1 LSAGKEERNSM
12 KMSKQNAYDMLTG
25 VGILGTGGGG
35 DPVAFGKPMVDWDYA
50 RDRVYELTPPGEID
64 DDAFVVCGGYMGS
77 VQAFTSIGDM
87 LEAWETRYELHEAM
101 KMSERI
107 RGKKVDHLVPFELG
121 GTNTTVMLSLAARA
135 GITSV
140 DGDGL
145 GRSAPESQMIT
156 FVGYG
161 IELCPMPL
169 VTKNGSIVIVEKTTS
184 PALADEIG
192 RFAVVQDGGAGANNH
207 YHQSGAQL
215 KKAVIPD
222 SISKSVELGEAV
234 HDANKSGNDPIDAF
248 LDVMGG
254 QRLTSGRVE
263 EVKGED
269 RAGHW
274 HVTVRIKSEDLKGK
288 FEVVVK
294 NEYMLAMSDSK
305 PVVMFPDLIC
315 IHYPDTGHGVM
326 SASLK
331 EGMDVVVT
339 AVPAHERLRYA
350 GSTEIGKKAFSPER
364 YGHPELEYRPMEE
377 IIGNLR

>member
-1 LSAGKEERNSM
+1 MKLSKE
-12 KMSKQNAYDMLTG
+12 NAYDMLTG

-35 DPVAFGKPMVDWDYA
+35 DPVSFGKPMVDWDY
-50 RDRVYELTPPGEID
+50 DKGRVYEITPPDAIK
-64 DDAFVVCGGYMGS
+64 DDAFIVCGGYMGS
-77 VQAFTSIGDM
+77 VKAFTSIGDM
-87 LEAWETRYELHEAM
+87 LQAWETRYELHEAM
-101 KMSERI
+101 KISERI
-107 RGKKVDHLVPFELG
+107 TGKKVDHLVPFELG

-145 GRSAPESQMIT
+145 GRSAPETQMIT

-161 IELCPMPL
+161 IELCPMP
-169 VTKNGSIVIVEKTTS
+169 VVSKNGSIVIVDKTTS

-192 RFAVVQDGGAGANNH
+192 RFAVVNDGGLGANNH
-207 YHQSGAQL
+207 YYQTGAQL

-222 SISKSVELGEAV
+222 SISKSIELGAAVREANE
-234 HDANKSGNDPIDAF
+234 NKRNPIDAF

-254 QRLTSGRVE
+254 QVLAKGKVE
-263 EVKGED
+263 EIKGED

-274 HVTVRIKSEDLKGK
+274 HVLVRIKPENLKGR

-294 NEYMLAMSDSK
+294 NEYMMAMSDGE
-305 PVVMFPDLIC
+305 PIVMFPDLIC
-315 IHYPDTGHGVM
+315 MHYPDTGHGVM
-326 SASLK
+326 SADLK

-364 YGHPELEYRPMEE
+364 YGHPELDYKPMEE
-377 IIGNLR
+377 IIGRLH

>member
-1 LSAGKEERNSM
+1 MKLSKENS
-12 KMSKQNAYDMLTG
+12 YDMLTG

-35 DPVAFGKPMVDWDYA
+35 DPVSFGKPMVDWDYQ
-50 RDRVYELTPPGEID
+50 RDRVYEITPPEDIK
-64 DDAFVVCGGYMGS
+64 DDAFIVCGGYMGS
-77 VQAFTSIGDM
+77 VKAFTSIGDM
-87 LEAWETRYELHEAM
+87 LETWETRYELHEAM
-101 KMSERI
+101 KISEKI

-161 IELCPMPL
+161 IELCPMP
-169 VTKNGSIVIVEKTTS
+169 VVSKNGTVLIVDKSTS

-207 YHQSGAQL
+207 YHQTGAQL
-215 KKAVIPD
+215 KKAVIPN
-222 SISKSVELGEAV
+222 SISKSIELGAAIR
-234 HDANKSGNDPIDAF
+234 DANENNRNPIDEF
-248 LDVMGG
+248 LDRIGG
-254 QRLTSGRVE
+254 QVLVQGKIE

-274 HVTVRIKSEDLKGK
+274 HVLVRIKPENLKGR

-294 NEYMLAMSDSK
+294 NEYMMAMYNGD

-315 IHYPDTGHGVM
+315 LHYPDTGHGVM
-326 SASLK
+326 SSDLK
-331 EGMDVVVT
+331 EGLKVVVT

-364 YGHPELEYRPMEE
+364 YGHPELEYKPMEE
-377 IIGNLR
+377 IIGRLH

>member
-1 LSAGKEERNSM
+1 MRLSKE
-12 KMSKQNAYDMLTG
+12 NAYDMLTG

-35 DPVAFGKPMVDWDYA
+35 DPVSFGKPMVDWDYNKG
-50 RDRVYELTPPGEID
+50 RIYEITDPKDIK
-64 DDAFVVCGGYMGS
+64 DDAFIVCGGYMGS
-77 VQAFTSIGDM
+77 VKAFTSIGDM

-101 KMSERI
+101 KISERI
-107 RGKKVDHLVPFELG
+107 TGKKVDHLVPFELG

-145 GRSAPESQMIT
+145 GRAAPETQMIT

-161 IELCPMPL
+161 IELCPMP
-169 VTKNGSIVIVEKTTS
+169 VVSKNGSIIIVDKTSS

-207 YHQSGAQL
+207 YYQSGAQL
-215 KKAVIPD
+215 KKAVIPN
-222 SISKSVELGEAV
+222 SISKSIELGSAV
-234 HDANKSGNDPIDAF
+234 RDANENNNNPIDVF
-248 LDVMGG
+248 LDIMSG
-254 QRLTSGRVE
+254 QMLASGKIE

-274 HVTVRIKSEDLKGK
+274 HVLVRIKPENLKCN
-288 FEVVVK
+288 FEIVVK
-294 NEYMLAMSDSK
+294 NEYMMAMSDGE
-305 PVVMFPDLIC
+305 PIVMFPDLIC
-315 IHYPDTGHGVM
+315 LHYPDTGHGVM
-326 SASLK
+326 SSDLK
-331 EGMDVVVT
+331 EGMNVVVT

-350 GSTEIGKKAFSPER
+350 GSTEIGKKAFSPSR

-377 IIGNLR
+377 IIGRLH

>member
-1 LSAGKEERNSM
+1 MGLLGMKLSKD
-12 KMSKQNAYDMLTG
+12 NAYDMLTG

-35 DPVAFGKPMVDWDYA
+35 DPVSFGKPMVDWDYNKG
-50 RDRVYELTPPGEID
+50 RVYEITPPEDIK
-64 DDAFVVCGGYMGS
+64 DDAFIVCGGYMGS
-77 VQAFTSIGDM
+77 VKAFTSIGDM

-101 KMSERI
+101 KISERI
-107 RGKKVDHLVPFELG
+107 TGKKVDHLVPFELG

-145 GRSAPESQMIT
+145 GRSAPETQMIT

-161 IELCPMPL
+161 IELCPMP
-169 VTKNGSIVIVEKTTS
+169 VVSKNGSIIIVDKTTS

-207 YHQSGAQL
+207 YYQSGAQL
-215 KKAVIPD
+215 KKAVIPN
-222 SISKSVELGEAV
+222 SISMSIELGAAIRV
-234 HDANKSGNDPIDAF
+234 ANENNNNPIDAF

-254 QRLTSGRVE
+254 QVLVRGKIE

-269 RAGHW
+269 RMGHW
-274 HVTVRIKSEDLKGK
+274 HVLVRIKAEGLKGR
-288 FEVVVK
+288 FEIVVK
-294 NEYMLAMSDSK
+294 NEYMMAMSDGK

-315 IHYPDTGHGVM
+315 LHDPETGHGIM
-326 SASLK
+326 SADLK
-331 EGMDVVVT
+331 EGLDVVVT

-364 YGHPELEYRPMEE
+364 YGHPELEYKPMEE
-377 IIGNLR
+377 IIGRLH

>member
-1 LSAGKEERNSM
+1 M
-12 KMSKQNAYDMLTG
+12 KLSKQNAYDMLTG

-35 DPVAFGKPMVDWDYA
+35 DPVSFGKPMVDWDYQ
-50 RDRVYELTPPGEID
+50 RNRVYEITPPEDIR
-64 DDAFVVCGGYMGS
+64 DDAFITCGGYMGS
-77 VQAFTSIGDM
+77 VKAFTSIGDM

-101 KMSERI
+101 KISEKI
-107 RGKKVDHLVPFELG
+107 TGKKVDHLVPFELG

-135 GITSV
+135 GITCV

-161 IELCPMPL
+161 IELCPMPV
-169 VTKNGSIVIVEKTTS
+169 VTKNGTVLIVDKSTS

-215 KKAVIPD
+215 KKAVIPN
-222 SISKSVELGEAV
+222 SISKSIELGAAIR
-234 HDANKSGNDPIDAF
+234 DANENRRNPIDVF
-248 LDVMGG
+248 LDLMGG
-254 QRLTSGRVE
+254 QVLVQGTIE

-269 RAGHW
+269 RTGHW
-274 HVTVRIKSEDLKGK
+274 HVLVRIKPDNLEGR

-294 NEYMLAMSDSK
+294 NEYMMAMYNGE

-315 IHYPDTGHGVM
+315 LHYPDTGHGVM
-326 SASLK
+326 SSDLK
-331 EGMDVVVT
+331 EGLNVVVT

-364 YGHPELEYRPMEE
+364 YGHPELEYKPMEE
-377 IIGNLR
+377 IIGRLQ

>member
-1 LSAGKEERNSM
+1 M
-12 KMSKQNAYDMLTG
+12 K
-25 VGILGTGGGG
+25 I
-35 DPVAFGKPMVDWDYA
+35 
-50 RDRVYELTPPGEID
+50 
-64 DDAFVVCGGYMGS
+64 
-77 VQAFTSIGDM
+77 
-87 LEAWETRYELHEAM
+87 
-101 KMSERI
+101 SEKI
-107 RGKKVDHLVPFELG
+107 RGQKVDHLVPFELG

-135 GITSV
+135 GITCV

-161 IELCPMPL
+161 IELCPMPV
-169 VTKNGSIVIVEKTTS
+169 VTKNGSTMIVEKTTS

-215 KKAVIPD
+215 KKSVIPN
-222 SISKSVELGEAV
+222 SISKSIELGAAIR
-234 HDANKSGNDPIDAF
+234 DANENKNNPIDVF
-248 LDVMGG
+248 LDLMGG
-254 QRLTSGRVE
+254 QVLARGKIE

-274 HVTVRIKSEDLKGK
+274 HVLVRIKAEGLKGR

-294 NEYMLAMSDSK
+294 NEYMMAMSDGE

-315 IHYPDTGHGVM
+315 LHNPKTGHGVM
-326 SASLK
+326 SSDLK
-331 EGMDVVVT
+331 EGLDVVVT

-364 YGHPELEYRPMEE
+364 YGHPELEYKPMEE
-377 IIGNLR
+377 IIGTLTST